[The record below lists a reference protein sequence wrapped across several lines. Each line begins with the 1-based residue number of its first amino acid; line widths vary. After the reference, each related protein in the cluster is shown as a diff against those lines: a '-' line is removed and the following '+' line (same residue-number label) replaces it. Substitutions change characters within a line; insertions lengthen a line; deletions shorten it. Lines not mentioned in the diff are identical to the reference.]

1 MSMTKDRFL
10 GIVKN
15 HQMKIDSDSSS
26 HRHLVF
32 KEPSSSAYHFN
43 ITTWPGYLCVSGDM
57 GCFVFKYPMPD
68 MFSFFRDKKPD
79 WGINPG
85 YWEEK
90 VCAQPM
96 HGGGVKIYSRNKTEA
111 QLRELLEDHKEYL
124 AECNEPDQQENIAA
138 AESYVSE
145 IIATYLEDKYEAVS
159 ALRNWDYDL
168 AGGMSF
174 DCVSDALQEEF
185 TAQYLFCCHAV
196 VWAIKQYDNHQEN
209 V

>member
-10 GIVKN
+10 GIVEN
-15 HQMKIDSDSSS
+15 HQMKIDLDISS

-43 ITTWPGYLCVSGDM
+43 ITTFPGHLCVSGDM

-68 MFSFFRDKKPD
+68 MFSFFRSEDG
-79 WGINPG
+79 WGINPS

-90 VCAQPM
+90 VCAQSMPD
-96 HGGGVKIYSRNKTEA
+96 GGVKSYSKDKTEA
-111 QLRELLEDHKEYL
+111 KLRELLEDHKEYL
-124 AECNEPDQQENIAA
+124 AECNEPEQQEKIAA

-145 IIATYLEDKYEAVS
+145 IITTYLEGEYEAV
-159 ALRNWDYDL
+159 AAIRDWDEDL

-174 DCVSDALQEEF
+174 DCVSDALEEEF
-185 TAQYLFCCHAV
+185 TSRYLFCCYAV
-196 VWAIKQYDNHQEN
+196 AWAIKQYDNHHAKA
-209 V
+209 